1 MLRVAIILGST
12 RPGRKGEAVARWVY
26 EIASS
31 RGDAEF
37 ELVDIKEYDL
47 LLLDEPVSAVLGRY
61 SNVHT
66 KVWSAKIASFDAF
79 VFVTPEYNHATSG
92 ALKNAIGMEFVKI
105 PAGEFMMGCSPDDN
119 NCKNDEKPQH
129 QVRITKAFEM
139 GKYEVTQAQWKAMM
153 MENQS
158 AIVGD
163 NRPVEN
169 VTRAEAIEFANRL
182 NMRNDGYQYRLP
194 TEAEWEYAA
203 RAGTKGA
210 TYGPLDEIAWY
221 EKTSNDES
229 HPVGTKKPNAWG
241 LYDMIGNVREW
252 TADTYLATYYVTSPT
267 DDPPARITAAGF
279 MSWPSR
285 LPRWR

>member
-1 MLRVAIILGST
+1 MRVVFVGTLAI
-12 RPGRKGEAVARWVY
+12 AVACLVAQVSS
-26 EIASS
+26 IAQ
-31 RGDAEF
+31 
-37 ELVDIKEYDL
+37 
-47 LLLDEPVSAVLGRY
+47 
-61 SNVHT
+61 T
-66 KVWSAKIASFDAF
+66 
-79 VFVTPEYNHATSG
+79 G

-105 PAGEFMMGCSPDDN
+105 PVGEFMMGCSPDDN

-163 NRPVEN
+163 NNPVEN

-182 NMRNDGYQYRLP
+182 NMRNDGYTYRLP

-229 HPVGTKKPNAWG
+229 HPVGTRKPNAWG

-252 TADTYLATYYVTSPT
+252 TGDTYLATYYATSPA
-267 DDPPARITAAGF
+267 DDPPGAPPNTGLAPPGRGTPGVALPVIRGGGWPNPAESLRVSERYHYFGPTLRVSDVGFRLVREPVAR
-279 MSWPSR
+279 
-285 LPRWR
+285 

>member
-1 MLRVAIILGST
+1 MRVVFLGTLAIALT
-12 RPGRKGEAVARWVY
+12 CL
-26 EIASS
+26 ASQ
-31 RGDAEF
+31 
-37 ELVDIKEYDL
+37 
-47 LLLDEPVSAVLGRY
+47 VS
-61 SNVHT
+61 SIT
-66 KVWSAKIASFDAF
+66 Q
-79 VFVTPEYNHATSG
+79 TG

-129 QVRITKAFEM
+129 QVRITKALEM

-163 NRPVEN
+163 QNPVEN
-169 VTRAEAIEFANRL
+169 VTRAEAIEFANKL
-182 NMRNDGYQYRLP
+182 NMLNDGYKYRLP
-194 TEAEWEYAA
+194 NEAEWEYAA

-210 TYGPLDEIAWY
+210 AYGPLDEIAWY

-229 HPVGTKKPNAWG
+229 YPVGSKKPNAWG

-252 TADTYLATYYVTSPT
+252 TADTYLATYYATSPT
-267 DDPPARITAAGF
+267 DDPPGAPANTGLAPPGRGTPGVALPVIRGGGWPNPAESLRVSERYHYFGPTLRVSDVGF
-279 MSWPSR
+279 R
-285 LPRWR
+285 LVREPLAH